1 MDFYKRAS
9 EIKDK
14 ITEHRRFFHKNAET
28 GSEMPI
34 ACGYVMQK
42 LDEYGIKGK
51 KCGHGITAVIGKD
64 GPVIL
69 LRADMDALPMKEESG
84 EEFACENG
92 AAHTCGHD
100 LHAAMLLGAAEMLAE
115 NADRLKGRVKLMFQP
130 AEETLQGCRDMIEN
144 GVLEEPVPEA
154 ALAFHV
160 AAGKI
165 PVGTVLYNSGG
176 VMMSSAD
183 SFRIEI
189 KGKGG
194 HGAYPHLTVDP
205 IGICNKIYSAL
216 EAAAAK
222 ETAPEKA
229 CTITVGSFHG
239 GDAPNIIPDCAAMEG
254 MVRTDDR
261 QLQIK
266 LVKRIADLA
275 EAYAKAYGGT
285 AQVTFYKGAPPLVCD
300 RKLTEEIVGFMQEGE
315 FSQLKLEEGIKASA
329 SEDFALIAEKISSAF
344 MYLSA
349 GFEDGRGEFTAH
361 NPKVRFNEEVLPV
374 GAACLAHCAVRWLE
388 KRGQ

>member
-1 MDFYKRAS
+1 MDFYRKAL
-9 EIKDK
+9 EIRDK
-14 ITEHRRFFHKNAET
+14 ITAHRRFFHKNAET
-28 GSEMPI
+28 GLEMPI
-34 ACGYVMQK
+34 ACGYILQK
-42 LDEYGIKGK
+42 LDEYGIKGE
-51 KCGHGITAVIGKD
+51 KCGHGITAVIGKG

-84 EEFACENG
+84 EKFACENG

-130 AEETLQGCRDMIEN
+130 AEETLRGCRDMLEN
-144 GVLEEPVPEA
+144 GVLEAPAAEA

-183 SFRIEI
+183 SFRIEV

-194 HGAYPHLTVDP
+194 HGAYPHLAVDP
-205 IGICNKIYSAL
+205 LSICCKIHAAL
-216 EAAAAK
+216 EAVVQM
-222 ETAPEKA
+222 ETAPEKT
-229 CTITVGSFHG
+229 CVITVGSFHS
-239 GDAPNIIPDCAAMEG
+239 GDAPNIIPDFAAMEG

-266 LVKRIADLA
+266 LVKRISELA
-275 EAYAKAYGGT
+275 EAYAEVYGGT
-285 AQVTFYKGAPPLVCD
+285 AEVAFHSGVPPLVCD
-300 RKLTEEIVGFMQEGE
+300 KKLTDEFAGYLQEDG
-315 FSQLKLEEGIKASA
+315 FSQLDLSEGIKASA
-329 SEDFALIAEKISSAF
+329 SEDFALISEKLPSAF

-361 NPKVRFNEEVLPV
+361 NPKVCFNEDVLPV

-388 KRGQ
+388 KRSQ